1 MNPYRNRDL
10 GSEYQSGI
18 IGLISD
24 VKDFWLNSGMG
35 LLNPNNPAYKLSA
48 YEDQWKEQNPDA
60 DPRSIVNDPGYMD
73 LLDQSAGQMIDPGA
87 MGKIAKVAKSVAPSV
102 KSNIKYEDPTGL
114 LDFSKLETDYPN
126 IPQTREPLFVPQKPK
141 VSDELMT
148 FQSPEQQ
155 KKLTDWM
162 EAGMKTGGMAWYNTN
177 PLKKFAESEFGEK
190 TGGALYDRFMRY
202 VAALSP
208 NTAPVPNIKQA
219 SYYNTLDEAGV
230 PLGVFREGELQIPKG
245 YGRLSMKGVDKTL
258 AAAQNPTMG
267 PLIGPKG
274 TDIKTEDIPLYAKE
288 GYSGIFGATAPK
300 VGRFY
305 QNLTGNIEDMATLD
319 AGAMRAMAGKTDP
332 KYITEKNKTG
342 KRPSAQK
349 EIYDQLE
356 VAFNEFAQKQGVP
369 SAAAQAAIWTAS
381 APYTGVGKKTAGLR
395 EGASFMEML
404 MQRVQITAKELNMKP
419 KDVLKGVLQGNTVL
433 KNMVGPVAA
442 GAIAQQGLIGEDE

>member
-1 MNPYRNRDL
+1 MSQYGGRDL

-48 YEDQWKEQNPDA
+48 YEKQWKEQNPDA

-87 MGKIAKVAKSVAPSV
+87 MGKITKVAKSVAPSV

-126 IPQTREPLFVPQKPK
+126 IPQTREPLHVPAKY
-141 VSDELMT
+141 VESEELRT
-148 FQSPEQQ
+148 FNTPERQ
-155 KKLTDWM
+155 KKLTDWLNQ
-162 EAGMKTGGMAWYNTN
+162 GMKTGGMAWYNTN
-177 PLKKFAESEFGEK
+177 PLKKFAVSEYGEK
-190 TGGALYDRFMRY
+190 GEELYDRFMRY

-219 SYYNTLDEAGV
+219 SYFNTLDEAGV
-230 PLGVFREGELQIPKG
+230 PLGVFQEGRLDIPKG
-245 YGRLSMKGVDKTL
+245 YGRMSMSGVSKTL
-258 AAAQNPTMG
+258 AAAQNPTKG
-267 PLIGPKG
+267 PIIGPKG
-274 TDIKTEDIPLYAKE
+274 VDIKTEGLPKYTQE
-288 GYSGIFGATAPK
+288 SYSGIFGASAPK

-319 AGAMRAMAGKTDP
+319 AGHMRASSGK
-332 KYITEKNKTG
+332 KTAKG
-342 KRPSAQK
+342 DLRPSAGPP
-349 EIYDQLE
+349 IYDQLE
-356 VAFNEFAQKQGVP
+356 VAFNEFAHKQGVP
-369 SAAAQAAIWTAS
+369 SAAGQAAIWTAAS
-381 APYTGVGKKTAGLR
+381 PYTGVGTRTSGLR

-404 MQRVQITAKELNMKP
+404 MQRVQITADALNMKP

>member
-73 LLDQSAGQMIDPGA
+73 LLDQSAGQMIDPSA

-126 IPQTREPLFVPQKPK
+126 IPQTREPLHVPAKY
-141 VSDELMT
+141 VESEELRT
-148 FQSPEQQ
+148 FNTPERQ
-155 KKLTDWM
+155 KKLTDWLNQ
-162 EAGMKTGGMAWYNTN
+162 GMKTGGMAWYNTN
-177 PLKKFAESEFGEK
+177 PLKKFAVSEYGEK
-190 TGGALYDRFMRY
+190 GEELYDRFMRY

-219 SYYNTLDEAGV
+219 SYFNTLDEAGV
-230 PLGVFREGELQIPKG
+230 PLGVFQEGRLDIPKG
-245 YGRLSMKGVDKTL
+245 YGRMSMSGVSKTL
-258 AAAQNPTMG
+258 ASAQNPTKG
-267 PLIGPKG
+267 PIIGPKG
-274 TDIKTEDIPLYAKE
+274 VDIKTEGLPKYTQDS
-288 GYSGIFGATAPK
+288 YSGIFGASAPK

-319 AGAMRAMAGKTDP
+319 AGHMRASSGK
-332 KYITEKNKTG
+332 KTAKG
-342 KRPSAQK
+342 DLRPSAGPP
-349 EIYDQLE
+349 IYDQLE
-356 VAFNEFAQKQGVP
+356 QAFNEFAHKQGVP
-369 SAAAQAAIWTAS
+369 SAAGQAAIWTAAS
-381 APYTGVGKKTAGLR
+381 PYTGVGTRTSGLR

-404 MQRVQITAKELNMKP
+404 MQRVQITADALNMKP

>member
-102 KSNIKYEDPTGL
+102 KSSIKYEDPTGL

-141 VSDELMT
+141 VSDELIT

-177 PLKKFAESEFGEK
+177 PLKKFAESEFGEE

-219 SYYNTLDEAGV
+219 SYFNTLDEAGV
-230 PLGVFREGELQIPKG
+230 PLGVFQEGKLDIPSG
-245 YGRLSMKGVDKTL
+245 YGRNSLKGVSRTL
-258 AAAQNPTMG
+258 ASAQNPTKG
-267 PLIGPKG
+267 PVIGPDG
-274 TDIKTEDIPLYAKE
+274 IDIKTDQIPKYARE
-288 GYSGIFGATAPK
+288 SYSGMFNASAPK

-332 KYITEKNKTG
+332 KYITDKNPTG

-369 SAAAQAAIWTAS
+369 SAGAQAAIWTAS
-381 APYTGVGKKTAGLR
+381 APYTGVGTRTSGLR

-404 MQRVQITAKELNMKP
+404 MQRVQITADALNMKP